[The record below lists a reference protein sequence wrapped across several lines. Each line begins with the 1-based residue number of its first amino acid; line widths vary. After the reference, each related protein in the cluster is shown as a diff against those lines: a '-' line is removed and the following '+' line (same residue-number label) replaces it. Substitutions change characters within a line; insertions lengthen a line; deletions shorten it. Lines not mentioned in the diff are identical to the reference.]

1 MTAVASHDATS
12 LSTHPILFWLRI
24 SSLCRLGL
32 GSRWNRC
39 WIYVVTYSDVYHIYH
54 AEYMFSLLFSIFEFK
69 NMKGMTSQRP
79 MFDYSLTVL
88 MNDFPR
94 YDYSR
99 LPHNAYPS

>member
-1 MTAVASHDATS
+1 
-12 LSTHPILFWLRI
+12 
-24 SSLCRLGL
+24 
-32 GSRWNRC
+32 
-39 WIYVVTYSDVYHIYH
+39 
-54 AEYMFSLLFSIFEFK
+54 MFSLLFSIFEFK